1 MRILIEEYQYDVAG
15 IKDILYGIDA
25 LENVEGKVS
34 VHYVG
39 YFYNTLLK
47 DCVFILPKVLL
58 KDVEGK
64 ELVFGKY
71 QPGDIANL
79 DENNP
84 LDAVE
89 RNFIYKFSVWIYR
102 AIVVYKNDKR
112 NDTDIVYHSQFA
124 QVGNG
129 QRRLSNTYLDIL
141 LSLLQFNRD
150 NRSFFLFIVKNLH
163 SGLDKINWTR
173 TIGTQTA
180 IVQDGRP
187 VYVKPVNKRIPINF
201 EEELLIIF
209 FSILN
214 YIGDT
219 YGFPK
224 EISCQFQLITGKRF
238 ETYLKGFGRTRLR
251 QIKYKYFSDKALGV
265 WQLCYAF
272 FDEARQVLITTEQRE
287 YLLVKNFHIVFEA
300 IIDEL
305 VGDNPLPD
313 GMGKKQEDGK
323 IVDHLFTAR
332 SLIESENKQ
341 TYYIGD
347 SKYYKM
353 GHELGSESVYKQYTY
368 ARNVIQW
375 NLDIFN
381 SGKTTESG
389 IRLRDDVTEGY
400 NIIPNFFVSAKM
412 DEGFDYAN
420 DGIGRTDR
428 KKNHHKQV
436 QFNNRL
442 FDRDTLLLF
451 HYDVNFLF
459 VLSLYARNNAGQ
471 KEQWKQKVRGRF
483 RTEIQEWLQRD
494 YDFYAMKAHPDVDGE
509 EYIKTHFKELLGKVY
524 TPFVD
529 EKVYSLAL
537 DTTTDANR
545 AENGQLLSELRKYF
559 FVADCKLGE
568 QPGQVLR
575 KPMSEGYSPVAGT
588 KKDGVLMVMM
598 ENYEVKK
605 QKFLPTGKLAV
616 GIKYTRDGM
625 EIAENL
631 QSIGYVLFHTR
642 KDAGQ
647 HLFRVRGVQHIKTAA
662 EVPVGIYKNVNTTE
676 MYVVVDIDESCEMD
690 ASGIHSSKKGYTP
703 STRYD
708 AQYSAMNSLI

>member
-79 DENNP
+79 DEKNP

-187 VYVKPVNKRIPINF
+187 VYVKPVNKRLQINF
-201 EEELLIIF
+201 DEELLIIF

-251 QIKYKYFSDKALGV
+251 QIKYKYFSDKALRL

-598 ENYEVKK
+598 ENYEGKR
-605 QKFLPTGKLAV
+605 QKFLPSGKLAV

>member
-187 VYVKPVNKRIPINF
+187 VYVKPVNKRLQINF
-201 EEELLIIF
+201 DEELLIIF

-251 QIKYKYFSDKALGV
+251 QIKYKYFSDKALRL

-332 SLIESENKQ
+332 ILIESENKQ
-341 TYYIGD
+341 TYYTGD

-353 GHELGSESVYKQYTY
+353 RHELGSESVYKQYTY